1 MGGAAV
7 GEGNERLGRVW
18 IYGVLDP
25 RSGALV
31 YVGQT
36 TVSVEARLRRHLM
49 GRGEADYAEA
59 PFYAWVRAVCDERGE
74 RPVAVTREE
83 GAPEVAVTR
92 EEGAP
97 EVAASRERFW

>member
-36 TVSVEARLRRHLM
+36 TVSVEARLRRHLT
-49 GRGEADYAEA
+49 GRGEGDHAEA

-74 RPVAVTREE
+74 RPVAVALEE
-83 GAPEVAVTR
+83 CAPEAVTL
-92 EEGAP
+92 EECAP
-97 EVAASRERFW
+97 EVAAYRERFW